1 MHGLMMKTP
10 LLISAIITHAAR
22 HHGGVEIVS
31 RTVEGPCHRY
41 TYRDAERRIKQLAN
55 ALLALGVK
63 PGDRVATLAWNGYRH
78 FELYYAISGLGAVC
92 HTINPRLFKD
102 QITYIVNHAA
112 DVLLF
117 TDLSFVPL
125 VAELRPR
132 FGSVRH
138 IVVLTDREHMPATAL
153 PDAVCYEEL
162 VAEQSDHVAWPVFD
176 EWAASSLCYTSG
188 TTGPPKG
195 VLYSHRS
202 TLLHAFAVLITP
214 GLRLGPA
221 DTVLPVVPLFHI
233 NGWGIPYVAPMVGT
247 KLVLPGPK
255 LDGASLYELLEQEQ
269 VTTAWGVPTVWLGLL
284 HYLYDT
290 GRRVTTLKTV
300 ASGGAAIPLALV
312 RAFEETYGITV
323 IHGWGMTEMSP
334 VGTCSGWVPARLPA
348 EERWRLTVKQGRPIF
363 GVEVTIVD
371 VDGQELPH
379 DGVGCG
385 ELLVRGPGVIS
396 GYFADEAATQAAFSE
411 DGWLRTGDVATIDPQ
426 GCVQIVDRLKDLIKS
441 GGEWISSIEL
451 ENAALGHPDVVEAA
465 VIGVRHPTWA
475 ERPVLLV
482 VPRPGAQVVGEE
494 IRSFLAERVA
504 RWWLPEDVVILDQ
517 LPHTATG
524 KLWKANLR
532 ERYRDHLMD
541 RAGVSEGP
549 QR

>member
-1 MHGLMMKTP
+1 
-10 LLISAIITHAAR
+10 
-22 HHGGVEIVS
+22 
-31 RTVEGPCHRY
+31 
-41 TYRDAERRIKQLAN
+41 
-55 ALLALGVK
+55 
-63 PGDRVATLAWNGYRH
+63 
-78 FELYYAISGLGAVC
+78 
-92 HTINPRLFKD
+92 
-102 QITYIVNHAA
+102 
-112 DVLLF
+112 
-117 TDLSFVPL
+117 
-125 VAELRPR
+125 
-132 FGSVRH
+132 
-138 IVVLTDREHMPATAL
+138 MPATDL

-162 VAEQSDHVAWPVFD
+162 LAEQSDHVVWPVFD
-176 EWAASSLCYTSG
+176 EWTASSLCYTSG

-202 TLLHAFAVLITP
+202 TLLHAFAVLLTP
-214 GLRLGPA
+214 GLRLSSA

-233 NGWGIPYVAPMVGT
+233 NAWGLPYLAPMVGA

-269 VTTAWGVPTVWLGLL
+269 VTTAWGVPTVWFGLL
-284 HYLYDT
+284 RYLHDT
-290 GRRVTTLKTV
+290 GRRVTSLTSV

-312 RAFEETYGITV
+312 HDFEETYGIRV

-334 VGTCSGWVPARLPA
+334 VGTCSGWIPLSLPA
-348 EERWRLTVKQGRPIF
+348 EERWRLTLKQGQPIF
-363 GVEVTIVD
+363 GVEVKIVD
-371 VDGQELPH
+371 GDGHELPN
-379 DGVGCG
+379 DGVQRG
-385 ELLVRGPGVIS
+385 ELLVRGPSVIS
-396 GYFADEAATQAAFSE
+396 GYFADEAATQTAFSE

-426 GCVQIVDRLKDLIKS
+426 GCVQIVDRLKDVIKS

-451 ENAALGHPDVVEAA
+451 ENAAVGHPDVAEAA
-465 VIGVRHPTWA
+465 VIGVRHPTWI
-475 ERPVLLV
+475 ERPLLLI

-504 RWWLPEDVVILDQ
+504 KWWLPEDVVILDQ